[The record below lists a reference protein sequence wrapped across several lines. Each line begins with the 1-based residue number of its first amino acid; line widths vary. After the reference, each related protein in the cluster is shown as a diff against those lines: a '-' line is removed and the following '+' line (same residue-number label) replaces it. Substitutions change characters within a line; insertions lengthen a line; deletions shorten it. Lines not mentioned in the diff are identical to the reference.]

1 MPRGKNLL
9 LRVILCMLCL
19 VPVLMSA
26 QQIKVSD
33 FARLRKPFLRPRP
46 YTVDKQFAL
55 LDLYTQEKGFE
66 FLIGQQPVQVQEGDG
81 MVTLMLPDMTA
92 FFTIRHPDYGQLVWK
107 VPDGPLHRKKR
118 YHAQLLTDSPDKEFS
133 IAHQWVVFRL
143 QPAQAIVTIDSTMHR
158 TLSGQIQVL
167 LPVGSHSI
175 RVEAPFY
182 EELTDTFVISDAARL
197 DMHISLHP
205 LYSYLEVTSEVPGA
219 EIRLDGYPIGKGEA
233 RSGRISPGVHELSLY
248 RGPLCIHRS
257 SVTLASGERRILSIG
272 GETAE
277 NHSDALSANDTLS
290 AHDAATSL
298 IAHDEQPDSF
308 HIRAFDDSTE
318 IWVNR
323 EKVGYGS
330 WKGQLE
336 SGIYAVSTRK
346 DGMESRTQYVQ
357 VGGGIRQQV
366 KMPTPYASYGWLSV
380 SCNVVDAQVWLD
392 GVPAGRTPCILPP
405 MPASRRYVIKVGKEG
420 YKTKEITVSPRG
432 NDIRDIKVKLK
443 RK

>member
-1 MPRGKNLL
+1 MNRL
-9 LRVILCMLCL
+9 LRAILCMLCL
-19 VPVLMSA
+19 VPALMSA
-26 QQIKVSD
+26 QQIKVAD

-81 MVTLMLPDMTA
+81 MLTLMLPDMTA
-92 FFTIRHPDYGQLVWK
+92 FFTIRHPDYGQLLWK

-133 IAHQWVVFRL
+133 IAHQWAVFRL

-175 RVEAPFY
+175 RVEAPFH
-182 EELTDTFVISDAARL
+182 EELADTFVLSDTARL
-197 DMHISLHP
+197 DMHINLHP
-205 LYSYLEVTSEVPGA
+205 LYSYLEVASEVPEA
-219 EIRLDGYPIGKGEA
+219 EIRLNGTPIGKGMA
-233 RSGRISPGVHELSLY
+233 RSGRISPGVHDLALY

-272 GETAE
+272 AETEE
-277 NHSDALSANDTLS
+277 NRSGALSANDTLS

-323 EKVGYGS
+323 ERVGYGS

-336 SGIYAVSTRK
+336 PGIYAVSTRK

-357 VGGGIRQQV
+357 VGGESRQQV

-380 SCNVVDAQVWLD
+380 SCNVVDAQVCLD
-392 GVPAGRTPCILPP
+392 GKPVGRTPCILSGLS
-405 MPASRRYVIKVGKEG
+405 ASRRYRLTITKEG
-420 YKTKEITVSPRG
+420 YRTKEIVVSPRG
-432 NDIRDIKVKLK
+432 NDIQNLKVKIK
-443 RK
+443 KI

>member
-1 MPRGKNLL
+1 MNLL

-19 VPVLMSA
+19 VPALMSA
-26 QQIKVSD
+26 QQIKVAD

-92 FFTIRHPDYGQLVWK
+92 FFTIKHPDYGQLLWK

-133 IAHQWVVFRL
+133 IAHQWAVFRL

-175 RVEAPFY
+175 RVEAPFH
-182 EELTDTFVISDAARL
+182 EELADTFVLSDTARL
-197 DMHISLHP
+197 DMHINLHP
-205 LYSYLEVTSEVPGA
+205 LYSYLEVASEVPEA
-219 EIRLDGYPIGKGEA
+219 EIRLNGTPIGKGMA
-233 RSGRISPGVHELSLY
+233 RSGRISPGVHDLALY

-257 SVTLASGERRILSIG
+257 SVTLASGERRILSVG

-277 NHSDALSANDTLS
+277 NRSGALSANDTLS

-323 EKVGYGS
+323 EKVEGPTGA
-330 WKGQLE
+330 WH
-336 SGIYAVSTRK
+336 ICRK
-346 DGMESRTQYVQ
+346 HAQGRHGVAYPICAGGRREPAASEDAHSIRLLWLAERIMQRGGRPGVAGRSAGRQDTMHIASHACFQTLCHEGRQ
-357 VGGGIRQQV
+357 GGIQNQGNNRFAKRQRHPRY
-366 KMPTPYASYGWLSV
+366 KSKTEKEMTP
-380 SCNVVDAQVWLD
+380 Q
-392 GVPAGRTPCILPP
+392 
-405 MPASRRYVIKVGKEG
+405 
-420 YKTKEITVSPRG
+420 KTEV
-432 NDIRDIKVKLK
+432 
-443 RK
+443 

>member
-1 MPRGKNLL
+1 
-9 LRVILCMLCL
+9 
-19 VPVLMSA
+19 MSA
-26 QQIKVSD
+26 QQIKVAD

-55 LDLYTQEKGFE
+55 LDLYTQEKVFE
-66 FLIGQQPVQVQEGDG
+66 FLIGQQPVQVQEGEG

-133 IAHQWVVFRL
+133 IAHQWAVFRL
-143 QPAQAIVTIDSTMHR
+143 QPAQAIVAIDSTMHR

-277 NHSDALSANDTLS
+277 NRSDALSANDTLS

-432 NDIRDIKVKLK
+432 NDICDIKVKLK